1 MPTKVISRVEDIRV
15 DVEQQRICLEDV
27 LSFLLTTSVYADM
40 VKRFTKIALDGAL
53 VTLSTALARMPL
65 QLFKGVG
72 GSRTSRCYLR
82 YISTPAE
89 FTLIV
94 GELGRHYHSVI
105 GKRGKQQGKKI
116 AALWPK
122 VQEFHLQF
130 KRTWPNLWDAD
141 HCAACGTTPLEEDTR
156 LQYPAPALMVPTSS
170 ASPPIRLSCQ
180 EHLVQV
186 YVRLPCQLVKVHP

>member
-1 MPTKVISRVEDIRV
+1 MPTKVISRVEDIRL

-40 VKRFTKIALDGAL
+40 VKRFTKMALDGAL
-53 VTLSTALARMPL
+53 VTLSTALERMPL

-72 GSRTSRCYLR
+72 GSRTSHLR

-94 GELGRHYHSVI
+94 GELVRHYHSVL
-105 GKRGKQQGKKI
+105 GKSGKQQGKI

-130 KRTWPNLWDAD
+130 PMTL
-141 HCAACGTTPLEEDTR
+141 
-156 LQYPAPALMVPTSS
+156 
-170 ASPPIRLSCQ
+170 
-180 EHLVQV
+180 
-186 YVRLPCQLVKVHP
+186 

>member
-1 MPTKVISRVEDIRV
+1 
-15 DVEQQRICLEDV
+15 
-27 LSFLLTTSVYADM
+27 M
-40 VKRFTKIALDGAL
+40 VKRFTKMALDGAL

-72 GSRTSRCYLR
+72 GSRTSHLR

-156 LQYPAPALMVPTSS
+156 LQYPALALMVPTSS

>member
-94 GELGRHYHSVI
+94 GELGRHYHSI
-105 GKRGKQQGKKI
+105 
-116 AALWPK
+116 
-122 VQEFHLQF
+122 
-130 KRTWPNLWDAD
+130 
-141 HCAACGTTPLEEDTR
+141 PLHYYT
-156 LQYPAPALMVPTSS
+156 A
-170 ASPPIRLSCQ
+170 I
-180 EHLVQV
+180 
-186 YVRLPCQLVKVHP
+186 